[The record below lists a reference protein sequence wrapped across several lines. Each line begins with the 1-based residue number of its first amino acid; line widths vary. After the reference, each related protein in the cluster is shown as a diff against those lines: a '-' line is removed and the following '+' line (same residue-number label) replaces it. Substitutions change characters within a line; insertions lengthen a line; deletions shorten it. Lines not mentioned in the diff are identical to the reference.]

1 MLSGNNDHF
10 SNSDIILRTYVTPTY
25 PYKKIRDTLL
35 KNNGISWYL
44 QQAIVAAEVID
55 IGISSYLGTTTS
67 KI

>member
-25 PYKKIRDTLL
+25 PYKKICDTLL

-44 QQAIVAAEVID
+44 QQQIVAAEVID
-55 IGISSYLGTTTS
+55 IAISSYLGTTTS